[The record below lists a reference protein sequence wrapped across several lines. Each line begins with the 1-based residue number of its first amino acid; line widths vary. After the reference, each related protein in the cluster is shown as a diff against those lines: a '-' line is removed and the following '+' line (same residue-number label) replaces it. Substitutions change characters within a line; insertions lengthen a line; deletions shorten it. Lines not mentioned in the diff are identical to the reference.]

1 MNYVYGNQHCEKKL
15 LSILEKNGLENAK
28 NILVKDYSKG
38 MKQRLSLSII
48 ELYNPFLLILDE
60 PTIGL
65 DIVGVNHLKSALK
78 EFKSKGG
85 TVLFTTHDIHFCQE
99 ISENVTLI
107 NNGQNID
114 EGTTSEWLSNY
125 KNIENAILDKLK
137 NKTAEN
143 LT

>member
-1 MNYVYGNQHCEKKL
+1 M
-15 LSILEKNGLENAK
+15 
-28 NILVKDYSKG
+28 
-38 MKQRLSLSII
+38 
-48 ELYNPFLLILDE
+48 
-60 PTIGL
+60 
-65 DIVGVNHLKSALK
+65 KSALK